1 MIVCVT
7 EKPSV
12 AESIAKVLGAKTSN
26 EGYYEG
32 NGYQVTWAFGHLC
45 ELKAP
50 YEYNS
55 NWFNW
60 NLDTFPMLPDK
71 FGIKLIDDKGIK
83 EQFSIIKKL
92 CKKAEIIIN
101 CGDAG
106 QEGEVFQRWIYQL
119 IGVTCPIK

>member
-1 MIVCVT
+1 MIVCIT

-12 AESIAKVLGAKTSN
+12 AESIAKVMGANSSK

-55 NWFNW
+55 NWYEW
-60 NLDTFPMLPDK
+60 KLDTLPMIPEK
-71 FGIKLIDDKGIK
+71 FGIKLKNNEGIEK
-83 EQFSIIKKL
+83 QFEIIKKTL
-92 CKKAEIIIN
+92 
-101 CGDAG
+101 
-106 QEGEVFQRWIYQL
+106 
-119 IGVTCPIK
+119 